1 MFPNALH
8 RVPRLLVNDGL
19 MGVLHQHLFLRRTVE
34 YLLVLVG
41 QGTALHIQ
49 CVTQVHR
56 VGEDVRHRCAAP
68 VIRACGIQ
76 PCAGY
81 AGLLVVLVS
90 GVQHMVVPQYAGDLI
105 RPFPLSTELE
115 DALDDTLCLLV
126 GYESLAVIV
135 PLAVAVGR
143 LAA

>member
-1 MFPNALH
+1 
-8 RVPRLLVNDGL
+8 
-19 MGVLHQHLFLRRTVE
+19 MGVLHQHLLLRRTVE

-41 QGTALHIQ
+41 QGATLHIQ

-76 PCAGY
+76 PCAGHT
-81 AGLLVVLVS
+81 GLLVVLVS
-90 GVQHMVVPQYAGDLI
+90 GVQHMVIPQYAGDLV
-105 RPFPLSTELE
+105 RPFPLGAELE
-115 DALDDTLCLLV
+115 DTLDDTLCLLV
-126 GYESLAVIV
+126 GNKVLAVIV